1 MELSVC
7 LSVGLHG
14 GWFSFIV
21 RRTGLKQTWK
31 NDDNIKAD
39 LIEVILK

>member
-1 MELSVC
+1 MQLSVC
-7 LSVGLHG
+7 LSVGLRVYG

-21 RRTGLKQTWK
+21 RRTGFKQTWQ

-39 LIEVILK
+39 